1 MRQWCEGKIAGCV
14 LDTKDLIII
23 AGSIFFTLIVAHG
36 LWVARRGRMNDI
48 RMDIKPGTSD
58 SDDADPPTSAELPN
72 GGARVISQALATE
85 KREAHEAATRSTSGK
100 AEAETGVASQDD
112 GLPEEGNLDPRKGPD
127 SQGRQS
133 ADTEPYVSKPADKKT
148 EVEPQIDDLF
158 ATDLSASGRGR
169 DKDKDKDRDKEKTV
183 GSRSR
188 AGQATGGETS
198 SRANDTRTQ
207 RGEPKLEELLI
218 LGVLAKNGSSFGGEE
233 LIAALRAQGLK
244 FGDMGIFH
252 RAEIQSGERLYSV
265 ANAVEPGTFD
275 LSDLEALQTPGLT
288 FFMQLPVP
296 GDALETLD
304 EMVLS
309 ARTVAATLGGD
320 VKDDA
325 MSALTGQTV
334 EHMKQRIADF
344 TRKQLTNA
352 NNP

>member
-1 MRQWCEGKIAGCV
+1 

-58 SDDADPPTSAELPN
+58 TDDTDPPTSAELPN

-85 KREAHEAATRSTSGK
+85 RGEAIDAPQRSNPAK
-100 AEAETGVASQDD
+100 AKAGTGAGDPED
-112 GLPEEGNLDPRKGPD
+112 GNPEDGNPEEGNLNPRKEPD
-127 SQGRQS
+127 SQGRES
-133 ADTEPYVSKPADKKT
+133 SDTEPYVSRAADKKT
-148 EVEPQIDDLF
+148 AVEPQIDDLF
-158 ATDLSASGRGR
+158 ATDPSASGRGR
-169 DKDKDKDRDKEKTV
+169 GKDKDKDKDKEKTA

-198 SRANDTRTQ
+198 SRGNDTRTQ
-207 RGEPKLEELLI
+207 RGEPKLEDLLI